1 MRPNKVDM
9 RYKVLKYL
17 KITFLLFVILMAGL
31 TATFSAIAI
40 YYWPGLGKEVAQ
52 LKNLDSLLEN
62 QLEMPLQIYSK
73 DEKLIAV
80 FGEHRRKTLT
90 YDQIPENFIK
100 AILAAEDD
108 EFFEHFGVD
117 LKGIARSLLELLS
130 TGSKQTGASTIT
142 MQAARN
148 YLLTLD
154 RTFTRKFRE
163 ILLSLYMEQVLTKQ
177 QIMELYINKIFL
189 GNRAYGIAAAAE
201 VYYGKPIA
209 DLTLAQYAMIAGIPK
224 APSRF
229 NPLANTRRSLIR
241 RNWILRRMYSLQMIT
256 FDEYSE
262 AIKEPVSAKYH
273 AQEMELNAPFVAE
286 MARLFVEQKFG
297 EKSYTRGLKV
307 YTSIDS
313 LAQNAANRSLTKGLL
328 DYDKRH
334 GFRGFEARQI
344 EPSLSEEEMSSDELK
359 DLAEDKQAIENI
371 ELALKDDRKNRLK
384 SILGIDVS
392 NWLQI
397 LDKTKTYADLVP
409 AIVVKAEDDAIYAL
423 ISTGALV
430 YIPAKNFAWAGKYV
444 TPTWKVQEAPLG
456 TRLVKRGDLIRVEL
470 TNEYLPVEFQVS
482 KPIEEVVFDEKNTD
496 LEKDQIEVAIFSQIP
511 AIQGGLVAL
520 NPRSGSI
527 EALIGGLD
535 YNLSKYNRVDQA
547 IRQAG
552 SILKPF
558 VYLSAL
564 EKNYTAATIINDAPI
579 VIEDSNLEG
588 SWRPKNSDGKFDGP
602 TRMRQGLYRSRN
614 LVSIRILQDVGI
626 EYGRNYVA
634 KFGFR
639 DESLPHNLSLA
650 LGAANVTPLE
660 IARAYSALANGGY
673 RIEAHLIETIK
684 DLQNEVLYESS
695 PLVICPSCRSGTEK
709 IEYEGKQRG
718 VAPRIIDDSRSLYI
732 MNSMLQDV
740 IKKGTARAAKILDR
754 GDLHGKTGT
763 TNNQEDAWFS
773 GFNGSLIA
781 TVWTGFDQ
789 PATTG
794 EYGSNLALPIWID
807 FMQLALAGK
816 PYSSMYRPS
825 GLVTVR
831 VDPKTGKRAMAGEDG
846 IFEVFKQENA
856 PAQVKSS
863 LDAFKPHSDTVKDDD
878 TSSTSTPEAL
888 F

>member
-1 MRPNKVDM
+1 MS
-9 RYKVLKYL
+9 YTILKYL
-17 KITFLLFVILMAGL
+17 RIAFLLFVILIAGL
-31 TATFSAIAI
+31 TAIFSAIAI
-40 YYWPGLGKEVAQ
+40 YYWPGLGKEVEQ

-62 QLEMPLQIYSK
+62 QLEMPLQVYSK

-90 YDQIPENFIK
+90 FEQIPQDFIN

-117 LKGIARSLLELLS
+117 LKGIARSVLELVS

-201 VYYGKPIA
+201 VYYGKPIS

-241 RNWILRRMYSLQMIT
+241 RNWILRRMYSLQMID
-256 FDEYSE
+256 FEKYSQ

-273 AQEMELNAPFVAE
+273 AQEMELDAPFVAE

-297 EKSYTRGLKV
+297 EQSYTKGLKV
-307 YTSIDS
+307 YTSVDS
-313 LAQNAANRSLTKGLL
+313 LTQRAASKSLIKGLL
-328 DYDKRH
+328 AYDKRH
-334 GFRGFEARQI
+334 GFRGFEAREI
-344 EPSLSEEEMSSDELK
+344 EPSLSEEEMNPDELQ
-359 DLAEDKQAIENI
+359 DLATDKQAIENL
-371 ELALKDDRKNRLK
+371 ELALKDDRKDRLK
-384 SILGIDVS
+384 AILGIDVS
-392 NWLQI
+392 NWLQT
-397 LDKTKTYADLVP
+397 LDKTRVYAGLEP
-409 AIVVKAEDDAIYAL
+409 AIVVKAEDEAIYAL
-423 ISTGALV
+423 IATGALV

-470 TNEYLPVEFQVS
+470 VDEYLPVEFQVA
-482 KPIEEVVFDEKNTD
+482 KPVEEVVFGEKID
-496 LEKDQIEVAIFSQIP
+496 KEEDKIQVAIFSQLP
-511 AIQGGLVAL
+511 AIQGALVAL
-520 NPRSGSI
+520 NPRTGSI
-527 EALIGGLD
+527 EALVGGLD

-552 SILKPF
+552 SIFKPF

-579 VIEDSNLEG
+579 VIEDSTLEG
-588 SWRPKNSDGKFDGP
+588 SWRPKNSDGKFDGE

-614 LVSIRILQDVGI
+614 LVSIRILQDIGI
-626 EYGRNYVA
+626 EYSRDYVK

-650 LGAANVTPLE
+650 LGAVNATPLE
-660 IARAYSALANGGY
+660 IARGYSALANGGY
-673 RIEAHLIETIK
+673 RIDTHLIDKIADIHGELSYQAK
-684 DLQNEVLYESS
+684 PSL
-695 PLVICPSCRSGTEK
+695 ICPSCSAATQEV
-709 IEYEGKQRG
+709 EYDGSVRK
-718 VAPRIIDDSRSLYI
+718 VAPRVIEDARSLYI

-740 IKKGTARAAKILDR
+740 IKKGTARAAKVLDR

-773 GFNGSLIA
+773 GFNGNLIA

-807 FMQLALAGK
+807 FMQAALAGK
-816 PYSSMYRPS
+816 PYSTMYRPS

-831 VDPKTGKRAMAGEDG
+831 INEKTGARAKVGEAG
-846 IFEVFKQENA
+846 IFEIFKQENA
-856 PAQVKSS
+856 PAQLKAEVEVFAPPSGAQEQTPSS
-863 LDAFKPHSDTVKDDD
+863 SM
-878 TSSTSTPEAL
+878 PESL

>member
-1 MRPNKVDM
+1 MSNASWQYKTLKTF
-9 RYKVLKYL
+9 KVL
-17 KITFLLFVILMAGL
+17 FLLLVVFMAGFV
-31 TATFSAIAI
+31 AIFSAIAI

-52 LKNLDSLLEN
+52 LKNLDTLLET

-73 DEKLIAV
+73 DKKLIAV

-90 YDQIPENFIK
+90 YDEIPQNFIN

-108 EFFEHFGVD
+108 DFFNHFGVD
-117 LKGIARSLLELLS
+117 VKGLARSILELVS

-163 ILLSLYMEQVLTKQ
+163 ILLSLYMEQVLTKR

-241 RNWILRRMYSLQMIT
+241 RNWILRRMYSLQMIS

-273 AQEMELNAPFVAE
+273 AQEIELEAPFIAE
-286 MARLFVEQKFG
+286 MARLFVENKFG
-297 EKSYTRGLKV
+297 KESYTKGLKV

-313 LAQNAANRSLTKGLL
+313 LTQKSANKSMIKGLL

-334 GFRGFEARQI
+334 GFRGFEAREIQ
-344 EPSLSEEEMSSDELK
+344 PSLSEEEMNPDELQ
-359 DLAEDKQAIENI
+359 DLAKDKQAIENI
-371 ELALKDDRKNRLK
+371 ELALKDDRKDRLK

-392 NWLQI
+392 NWLQT
-397 LDKTKTYADLVP
+397 LDKTKVYGGLEP
-409 AIVVKAEDDAIYAL
+409 AIVVKAEEDTIYAL
-423 ISTGALV
+423 ISTGVLV

-444 TPTWKVQEAPLG
+444 TPTWKMQEAPRG
-456 TRLVKRGDLIRVEL
+456 NRLVKKGDLIRVEL
-470 TNEYLPVEFQVS
+470 TDEYLPVEFQVI
-482 KPIEEVVFDEKNTD
+482 KPVEEVVFGEDRQAEDDKI
-496 LEKDQIEVAIFSQIP
+496 QVAIFSQLP

-520 NPRSGSI
+520 NPKTGSV
-527 EALIGGLD
+527 EALVGGFD
-535 YNLSKYNRVDQA
+535 YNLSKYNRVEQA

-552 SILKPF
+552 SIFKPF

-564 EKNYTAATIINDAPI
+564 EKGYTAASIINDAPI
-579 VIEDSNLEG
+579 VIEDANLEG
-588 SWRPKNSDGKFDGP
+588 SWRPKNSDGKFDGE

-614 LVSIRILQDVGI
+614 LVSIRILQDIGI
-626 EYGRNYVA
+626 EYGRDYVS

-650 LGAANVTPLE
+650 LGAVNVTPLE

-673 RIEAHLIETIK
+673 RVETHFIERIEDIHG
-684 DLQNEVLYESS
+684 DISYESKAS
-695 PLVICPSCRSGTEK
+695 IICPSCKNNIEE
-709 IEYEGKQRG
+709 IEYDGAKRKVAQR
-718 VAPRIIDDSRSLYI
+718 VVDDARSLYI

-773 GFNGSLIA
+773 GFNGNLIA

-807 FMQLALAGK
+807 FMQLALANK
-816 PYSSMYRPS
+816 SYSAMYRPS

-831 VDPKTGKRAMAGEDG
+831 INPKTGERAMAGEDG
-846 IFEVFKQENA
+846 VFEIFKQENT
-856 PAQVKSS
+856 PAQIKRNIDVFTTPIESKENTPNASMPES
-863 LDAFKPHSDTVKDDD
+863 LF
-878 TSSTSTPEAL
+878 
-888 F
+888 